1 MMASQPLQERL
12 ERIIRDFGA
21 DSGTIHVLE
30 GGALVMKAC
39 AGIPESVQ
47 QLVAR
52 VPIGKGMAGLAVFR
66 NAPVTSCNIQT
77 DRTGDVRPG
86 ATATGLSG
94 ALVVPIRDAENK
106 AHGAI
111 GIGVRRE
118 HTYTEAETQRLLAAA
133 AALVP
138 LLQPS

>member
-1 MMASQPLQERL
+1 MNTSQPLQERL
-12 ERIIRDFGA
+12 EQIIRDFGA
-21 DSGTIHVLE
+21 DSGTIHIVEHGVLVLR
-30 GGALVMKAC
+30 AFV
-39 AGIPESVQ
+39 GIPESVQ

-86 ATATGLSG
+86 AAATGLSG
-94 ALVVPIRDAENK
+94 ALVVPIRDAEDK
-106 AHGAI
+106 VHGAI

-118 HTYTEAETQRLLAAA
+118 YTYTEAETQRLLAAA